1 MGGGAQ
7 RAAAGAVLQAW
18 DVSNASLGQVIGD
31 GGFTDDVVDVL
42 TTAGYEVDF
51 EYNGDSGNPN
61 YSTTRRRRHVVA
73 GLCT

>member
-1 MGGGAQ
+1 MLAG
-7 RAAAGAVLQAW
+7 AGAVLQAW
-18 DVSNASLGQVIGD
+18 DVSNVSLGQVIGD

-61 YSTTRRRRHVVA
+61 YIYYTWRRRHVVA